1 MIYRDYGSTG
11 IQCSALGFGGM
22 RFPKEFTPDECAEL
36 VKAAYDAGITYF
48 DTAIGYGRSEEV
60 MGLAFKE
67 MMKTRARR
75 PFTVATKTFGATPDD
90 IRRDAETSLKRLQ
103 IDAIDFYHMW
113 CILSPEAYD
122 ERKLTGA
129 LEGFAKLKEEGL
141 VRHIV
146 VSSHMDGTGIAD
158 ILRDYPFE
166 GVLLG
171 YSAMNFAYREA
182 ALEAAAQQQRGV
194 VAMNP
199 LGGGIIPQHAERFAF
214 VKSRP
219 EETVVEGA
227 LRFLFNDPRIT
238 TTLVGFSSR
247 KELDEALRAV
257 NGFKPLVPET
267 VRRIRESVRSAFNE
281 LCTGCAYCDEC
292 PQGIPI
298 PKLMDAYNQ
307 FMLTGGKKDIVN
319 RLAWHWGILQE
330 RNYLDRCTECG
341 ACEKACT
348 QHLPIIKRLKEI
360 RAEVERHL
368 SEEAAKAKAAT

>member
-1 MIYRDYGSTG
+1 
-11 IQCSALGFGGM
+11 
-22 RFPKEFTPDECAEL
+22 
-36 VKAAYDAGITYF
+36 
-48 DTAIGYGRSEEV
+48 
-60 MGLAFKE
+60 
-67 MMKTRARR
+67 
-75 PFTVATKTFGATPDD
+75 
-90 IRRDAETSLKRLQ
+90 
-103 IDAIDFYHMW
+103 
-113 CILSPEAYD
+113 
-122 ERKLTGA
+122 
-129 LEGFAKLKEEGL
+129 
-141 VRHIV
+141 
-146 VSSHMDGTGIAD
+146 
-158 ILRDYPFE
+158 
-166 GVLLG
+166 
-171 YSAMNFAYREA
+171 
-182 ALEAAAQQQRGV
+182 
-194 VAMNP
+194 
-199 LGGGIIPQHAERFAF
+199 
-214 VKSRP
+214 
-219 EETVVEGA
+219 
-227 LRFLFNDPRIT
+227 
-238 TTLVGFSSR
+238 
-247 KELDEALRAV
+247 LRAV